1 MQDDS
6 DALSAACP
14 KTGEGLKD
22 VRWRDMQLITVSGVV
37 NLRVRH
43 GYSPALGRWVAPV
56 RYLWGLK
63 AYQRLSPEL
72 ESRLAYTASAT
83 ASYEAAAQMAT
94 RWGCAVSDG
103 CIHQHMQSLGETA
116 EQIELPPAVIP
127 QKAGVSAWCL
137 LDGWMARERGPD
149 WGAGP
154 RKKEPQRIL
163 WHEVKSAVLYRLE
176 RRAASDSGRG
186 MLIEK
191 FVVATPPETSPVDFG
206 TAVHAEAMRRG
217 MGRAKYVYVV
227 MDGAIWLWDLV
238 EDRFA
243 QAIKT
248 LDFHHARDHLLA
260 VANTPSRRG
269 HARSQ
274 GLGTPPLRSLRK
286 GRENRV
292 VRHLQELLQNQSERK
307 PESQDR
313 IEREVK
319 FFVKHKEHLH
329 DQAMEKAGAPRGSG
343 AIESPGQAITATFER
358 LWSDMG
364 QTGLHPPAQGRGA
377 REKSRRPPPVEL
389 TFTDNPGMHRVQTRL
404 TSTLASRRVASS
416 LWDRGLVPHT
426 L

>member
-1 MQDDS
+1 MRQLEQDVLAEGREWTRQRLEKRLQDDS

-94 RWGCAVSDG
+94 RWGSPVSDG
-103 CIHQHMQSLGETA
+103 CIHQHMQSLGEAA
-116 EQIELPPAVIP
+116 EQMELPPAVIP
-127 QKAGVSAWCL
+127 PQEPEFSLVL
-137 LDGWMARERGPD
+137 MLDGWMARERGPD

-206 TAVHAEAMRRG
+206 TVVHAEAMRRG
-217 MGRAKYVYVV
+217 LGRAKHVYVV
-227 MDGAIWLWDLV
+227 MDGALWLWDLV

-248 LDFHHARDHLLA
+248 LDFHHARDHLWA
-260 VANTPSRRG
+260 VANSLHGEDTPE
-269 HARSQ
+269 AKAWADP
-274 GLGTPPLRSLRK
+274 LLRSLRK

-307 PESQDR
+307 PESQEL

-319 FFVKHKEHLH
+319 FFVKHKEPLH
-329 DQAMEKAGAPRGSG
+329 YQAMEKAGAPRGSG
-343 AIESPGQAITATFER
+343 AIESLGKQLQQRLRGCGQIWGRPGF
-358 LWSDMG
+358 
-364 QTGLHPPAQGRGA
+364 
-377 REKSRRPPPVEL
+377 
-389 TFTDNPGMHRVQTRL
+389 TRL
-404 TSTLASRRVASS
+404 LKVVVLVKNQDDHL
-416 LWDRGLVPHT
+416 LWN
-426 L
+426 